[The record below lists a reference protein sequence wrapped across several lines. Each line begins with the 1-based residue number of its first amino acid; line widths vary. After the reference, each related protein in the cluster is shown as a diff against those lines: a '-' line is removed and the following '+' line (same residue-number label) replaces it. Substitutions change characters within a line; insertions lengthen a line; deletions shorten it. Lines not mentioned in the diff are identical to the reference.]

1 MEAIRL
7 EERRRTAVPL
17 YVEIAGL
24 LRQQIVSGERA
35 PGERLPTLAE
45 LRDGLGVSRVTVRQ
59 AMDVLESEGL
69 IDRSAGRGTFVRPTL
84 APRRE
89 RLKLTASLASLID
102 MMRDGTATPLT
113 TETRVVDALPGP
125 FPAHRLAEG
134 TCFRAMRRVH
144 AKDDEPFSV
153 VDLYLREDV
162 YERAPERFEKRIAI
176 TVMDDLGVRI
186 AGARQTISVS
196 SADVQTASQLDV
208 PVNSPLMLVHR
219 VFEGADGT
227 VIYAAAIR
235 YRSDFIAFDI
245 EFS

>member
-1 MEAIRL
+1 MKAIRL

-24 LRQQIVSGERA
+24 LRQQIVSGERT
-35 PGERLPTLAE
+35 PGERLPTLVE
-45 LRDGLGVSRVTVRQ
+45 LQQALGVSRVTVRQ

-89 RLKLTASLASLID
+89 RLRLTASLASLID
-102 MMRDGTATPLT
+102 MMRDGTAQPLT
-113 TETRVVDALPGP
+113 TEARMVDALPGP
-125 FPAHRLAEG
+125 FPPHRTDEG
-134 TCFRAMRRVH
+134 TRFRSMRRLH
-144 AKDDEPFSV
+144 AKDGEPFSV

-162 YERAPERFEKRIAI
+162 YAQAPERFDQRIAI
-176 TVMDDLGVRI
+176 TVMDDLGVQV

-219 VFEGADGT
+219 VFEGENGT

-245 EFS
+245 EFC